1 MTDLQHKQQLMAIIV
16 ASLIDNSVTI
26 DIYNLVEDA
35 EKIVRVIIE
44 RTKTSSFT
52 ASEHNDY

>member
-16 ASLIDNSVTI
+16 ASLIDNSATI
-26 DIYNLVEDA
+26 DIYNLIEDA

>member
-1 MTDLQHKQQLMAIIV
+1 MTDLQNKQQLMAIIV
-16 ASLIDNSVTI
+16 ASLIDNSATI
-26 DIYNLVEDA
+26 DIYNLIEDA

>member
-16 ASLIDNSVTI
+16 ASLIDSSPTI
-26 DIYNLVEDA
+26 DIYNLIEDA

-44 RTKTSSFT
+44 RTKTSSFS

>member
-16 ASLIDNSVTI
+16 ASLIDNSATI
-26 DIYNLVEDA
+26 DIYNLIEDA

-44 RTKTSSFT
+44 RTKTSNFT
-52 ASEHNDY
+52 DSEHNDY

>member
-26 DIYNLVEDA
+26 DIYNLIEDA

-52 ASEHNDY
+52 DSEHNDY

>member
-1 MTDLQHKQQLMAIIV
+1 MTDLQHRQQLMAIIV
-16 ASLIDNSVTI
+16 ASLIDNSATI

-52 ASEHNDY
+52 DSEHNDY

>member
-16 ASLIDNSVTI
+16 ASLIDNSATI
-26 DIYNLVEDA
+26 DIYNLIEDA
-35 EKIVRVIIE
+35 DKIVRVIIE

>member
-26 DIYNLVEDA
+26 DIYNLIEDA

>member
-16 ASLIDNSVTI
+16 ASLIDSSVTI

>member
-52 ASEHNDY
+52 DSEHNDY

>member
-16 ASLIDNSVTI
+16 ASLIDSSPTI
-26 DIYNLVEDA
+26 DIYNLIEDA

>member
-16 ASLIDNSVTI
+16 ASLIDNSATI
-26 DIYNLVEDA
+26 DIYNLIEDA

-52 ASEHNDY
+52 DSEHNDY

>member
-16 ASLIDNSVTI
+16 ASLIDNSATI
-26 DIYNLVEDA
+26 DIYNLIEDA

-44 RTKTSSFT
+44 RTKTSSFSD
-52 ASEHNDY
+52 SEHNDY

>member
-16 ASLIDNSVTI
+16 ASLIDNSATI

-52 ASEHNDY
+52 DSEHNDY

>member
-16 ASLIDNSVTI
+16 ASLIDNSATI
-26 DIYNLVEDA
+26 DIYNLVEEA

-44 RTKTSSFT
+44 RTKSSSFT
-52 ASEHNDY
+52 DSEHNDY

>member
-16 ASLIDNSVTI
+16 ASLIDNSAII
-26 DIYNLVEDA
+26 DIYNLIEDA

-52 ASEHNDY
+52 DSEHNDY

>member
-16 ASLIDNSVTI
+16 ASLIDSSATI
-26 DIYNLVEDA
+26 DIYNLIEDA